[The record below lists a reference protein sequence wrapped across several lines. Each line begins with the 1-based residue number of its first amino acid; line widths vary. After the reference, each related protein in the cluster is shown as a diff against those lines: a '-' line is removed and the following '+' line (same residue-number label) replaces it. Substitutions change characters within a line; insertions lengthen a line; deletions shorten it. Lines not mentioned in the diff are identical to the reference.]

1 MTWLDIYW
9 LTAPLILAALCWGW
23 YGIARWRH
31 WL

>member
-1 MTWLDIYW
+1 MTTDQLY
-9 LTAPLILAALCWGW
+9 LALGPVVLAALAWAA